1 MCTLRSFLLAPPFLL
16 LLALAPP
23 AQSDLER
30 KVAQTLSLAEQGT
43 VAQAWEAGVQLTKI
57 EGEEEALT
65 RAIVAAVAKST
76 GKARLAA
83 ARALSDLSD
92 GAVLGDE
99 VLTALRPLAESND
112 ADLRVAAMGLLGR
125 EIFARG
131 TLKQVLEILEK
142 NTTDEL
148 NDPRVRVA
156 AAVSLWSRGTADLR
170 RTAKRTLTDCVRSS
184 DRDLRV
190 QGALALAQI
199 NDFVSAEPVLRE
211 LATEQSLEAQLA
223 RAYLR
228 MEEDRRVFD
237 RRLSRALEGGGAVAA
252 PGRGDSDSTSFER
265 LKEIIDRVKALHP
278 QGLEVSDEFLLDHA
292 AKGML
297 SALDRHT
304 DYFTSDEY
312 QRFFF
317 DLNRDYG
324 GIGAF
329 VNFDQ
334 EDDFSIVR
342 PIYSGPAY
350 RVGLKTGDKILAI
363 DGWETRDHTSDEI
376 IARLKGKPDTTV
388 VVKVGRPGWPEPK
401 DFAITRQNIIV
412 PSVNMEMLPG
422 KVGYVELVTFGAQ
435 TSREL
440 TEAIGKLVDQGATA
454 LVLDLRNNTGG
465 LLHEARDVVE
475 LFVAG
480 EKVVV
485 YTKSRPGVPEEDPYK
500 TRDNA
505 VFPDLPLTVLTNEFS
520 ASASEIVAG
529 ALQDLGR
536 ATVIGER
543 TYGKGTV
550 QTLLGLR
557 SAPREE
563 FTDENHNN
571 RRDDWEKYVDR
582 NENGKYDV
590 GPHLKMTIARYY
602 LPSNRCPHKEI
613 DPETGKIT
621 NPDWGVTP
629 DKVVKFREFD
639 AKEAWKNAEL
649 FELVQKD
656 VFRTYVKEHMAAN
669 KSLFLELAGGD
680 KGDITRYPDFE
691 TFYAGLDTKLSK
703 DDIRRWI
710 RFSLRDE
717 VADLRG
723 RAYPGGRAFA
733 DYQEDPQLQTAVK
746 VLLEKQGRDIATLP
760 EYKPVLKTAQAD
772 DGKAAPAHR

>member
-1 MCTLRSFLLAPPFLL
+1 MRILRSLLLAPPLL
-16 LLALAPP
+16 VLSLAPR

-30 KVAQTLSLAEQGT
+30 KVAQTLELAEQGS
-43 VAQAWEAGVQLTKI
+43 VAQAFEAGLKLTKL

-65 RAIVAAVAKST
+65 RAIVAAAAKVS
-76 GKARLAA
+76 GKGRLAA
-83 ARALSDLSD
+83 ARALSDMSD

-99 VLTALRPLAESND
+99 VLTTLQPLTDSDDIELRSAAL
-112 ADLRVAAMGLLGR
+112 GLLGR
-125 EIFARG
+125 GIFTRG

-142 NTTDEL
+142 NTTGEL

-156 AAVSLWSRGTADLR
+156 AAKSLWARGTNDLK
-170 RTAKRTLTDCVRSS
+170 RTAKHTLTDCVRST
-184 DRDLRV
+184 DRNLRV
-190 QGALALAQI
+190 QGGLALAEI
-199 NDFVSAEPVLRE
+199 NDFLSAEPVLRE
-211 LATEQSLEAQLA
+211 LADEQSTEGQLA

-237 RRLSRALEGGGAVAA
+237 RQISKALSGAE
-252 PGRGDSDSTSFER
+252 PGRGGSDAQTFAV
-265 LKEIIDRVKALHP
+265 LKEVIDQVKALHP
-278 QGLEVSDEFLLDHA
+278 QGLDVSDEFLLDHA

-304 DYFTSDEY
+304 DYFTSEEY

-317 DLNRDYG
+317 DLQRDYG

-350 RVGLKTGDKILAI
+350 RAGLKTGDKILAI

-376 IARLKGKPDTTV
+376 IARLKGKPDSTV
-388 VVKVGRPGWPEPK
+388 VVKIGRPGWPEAK
-401 DFAITRQNIIV
+401 DFAITRQQIVV
-412 PSVNMEMLPG
+412 PSVSMEMLPG
-422 KVGYVELVTFGAQ
+422 KVGYLELVTFGAQ

-440 TEAIGKLVDQGATA
+440 SDAIGKLIDQGANS

-465 LLHEARDVVE
+465 LLHEAREVVE
-475 LFVAG
+475 LFVKG
-480 EKVVV
+480 EQMVV
-485 YTKSRPGVPEEDPYK
+485 YTKARPGLPEEPPLK
-500 TRDNA
+500 TRDRA
-505 VFPDLPLTVLTNEFS
+505 VCPDLPLTVLTNEFS

-536 ATVIGER
+536 ATVVGER
-543 TYGKGTV
+543 SYGKGTV
-550 QTLLGLR
+550 QTLLGLQ
-557 SAPREE
+557 SAPREK

-571 RRDDWEKYVDR
+571 RHDDWEKYEDA
-582 NENGKYDV
+582 NHNGKYDV
-590 GPHLKMTIARYY
+590 GPHVKMTVARYY
-602 LPSNRCPHKEI
+602 LPSNRCPHKDI

-639 AKEAWKNAEL
+639 AKDAWKNAVL
-649 FELVQKD
+649 FDLVQKD
-656 VFRTYVKEHMAAN
+656 VFRTYVREHMAAN
-669 KSLFLELAGGD
+669 KALFLELADGD
-680 KGDITRYPDFE
+680 KGDFSRYPDFE
-691 TFYAGLDTKLSK
+691 TFYQSLDTKLSK

-733 DYQEDPQLQTAVK
+733 DYQEDPQLQMAVK
-746 VLLEKQGRDIATLP
+746 VLLEKQGKDIAEVP

-772 DGKAAPAHR
+772 DSTPKAVAGRR

>member
-1 MCTLRSFLLAPPFLL
+1 MRNLRSVLLAPPLL
-16 LLALAPP
+16 LLALAPR

-30 KVAQTLSLAEQGT
+30 QVAQTLALAEQGT
-43 VAQAWEAGVQLTKI
+43 VTQAFDAGLKLTQLQ
-57 EGEEEALT
+57 GENEALT
-65 RAIVAAVAKST
+65 RAILTAIPKASD
-76 GKARLAA
+76 KARLAA
-83 ARALSDLSD
+83 ARALSDMSD

-99 VLTALRPLAESND
+99 VLTALKPLTESSEV
-112 ADLRVAAMGLLGR
+112 DLRAAAMGLLGR
-125 EIFARG
+125 EIYARG

-142 NTTDEL
+142 NTADEL
-148 NDPRVRVA
+148 VDPRVRVA
-156 AAVSLWSRGTADLR
+156 AAKSLWARGTNEMR
-170 RTAKRTLTDCVRSS
+170 RKAKHTLTDCVRST
-184 DRDLRV
+184 DRTLRV
-190 QGALALAQI
+190 QGALALAEI

-211 LATEQSLEAQLA
+211 LADEPSTEGQLA

-237 RRLSRALEGGGAVAA
+237 RRISSLSNGGV
-252 PGRGDSDSTSFER
+252 GRGDGDSQTFGV
-265 LKEIIDRVKALHP
+265 LKEVIAQVKALHP
-278 QGLEVSDEFLLDHA
+278 QGLDVSDEFLLDHA

-304 DYFTSDEY
+304 DYFTSEEY

-317 DLNRDYG
+317 DLQRDYG

-376 IARLKGKPDTTV
+376 ISRLKGKPDTTV
-388 VVKVGRPGWPEPK
+388 VVKIGRPGWPEPK
-401 DFAITRQNIIV
+401 DFAITRQQIVV

-422 KVGYVELVTFGAQ
+422 DVGYIELVTFGAQ

-440 TEAIGKLVDQGATA
+440 SDAIRSLMAKGANS

-465 LLHEARDVVE
+465 LLHEAREVVE
-475 LFVAG
+475 LFVKG
-480 EKVVV
+480 EEMVV
-485 YTKSRPGVPEEDPYK
+485 YTKARPGLPEEAPLK
-500 TRDNA
+500 TRDRA
-505 VFPDLPLTVLTNEFS
+505 ICPDLPLTVLTNEFS

-536 ATVIGER
+536 ATVVGER
-543 TYGKGTV
+543 SYGKGTV
-550 QTLLGLR
+550 QTLLGMR
-557 SAPREE
+557 SAPRED
-563 FTDENHNN
+563 FTDENGNN
-571 RRDDWEKYVDR
+571 RHDDWEKYEDA
-582 NENGKYDV
+582 NHNGKYDV
-590 GPHLKMTIARYY
+590 GPHVKMTVARYY
-602 LPSNRCPHKEI
+602 LPSNRCPHKDV

-629 DKVVKFREFD
+629 NKVVKFREFD

-649 FELVQKD
+649 FDLVQKD
-656 VFRTYVKEHMAAN
+656 VFRTYVRDHMAAN
-669 KSLFLELAGGD
+669 KDLFLELADGD
-680 KGDITRYPDFE
+680 KGDYSRYPDFE
-691 TFYAGLDTKLSK
+691 EFYKGLDTKLSK

-723 RAYPGGRAFA
+723 RVYPGVRAFA
-733 DYQEDPQLQTAVK
+733 DYQEDPQLQMAVR
-746 VLLEKQGRDIATLP
+746 VLLEKQGKDIADVP
-760 EYKPVLKTAQAD
+760 EYKQVLKTAQAD
-772 DGKAAPAHR
+772 DAKHPATAGR